1 MGTRDDASLSA
12 QERAALAHLE
22 AAAAADDPQLAAW
35 LRGPG
40 RLHLLSL
47 LPKPPGW
54 MRNRWL
60 GGPIAVLGLALIILS
75 ISAGWV
81 IGILGAAVAT
91 IGLWLL
97 VEAVR
102 LRWISSTKSSPD
114 DLT

>member
-40 RLHLLSL
+40 RLHLLAS
-47 LPKPPGW
+47 LPKLPAW
-54 MRNRWL
+54 MRNRWW
-60 GGPIAVLGLALIILS
+60 GGPIALLGLVLVVLS
-75 ISAGWV
+75 MSTGW
-81 IGILGAAVAT
+81 ILGIFGAGLAT
-91 IGLWLL
+91 VGLWLL

-102 LRWISSTKSSPD
+102 LRWIATRDTPESPI
-114 DLT
+114 